1 MPMNRFTNCTELS
14 QTQMELSLVITLLY
28 SAEIEF
34 YKKKVIQIYH
44 LNRKQDE

>member
-14 QTQMELSLVITLLY
+14 QTQMELSLVVTLLY

-34 YKKKVIQIYH
+34 YKKVIQIYH